1 MKTYYPSVV
10 ISLTLAT
17 ATATASAFAA
27 PPTAASIETA
37 LTLNTSQKTVE
48 TTLAGTDA
56 KVRLEMQKAIAAQ
69 NAVNSPGNVLLTTQQ
84 QNAVNLASPKI
95 TAILKEDLSWAKLQ
109 PQFLKI
115 YQNNLSQSE
124 VDQLITLYK
133 TPGFLDLMKKMQ
145 QIDQKTAQVIV
156 QSMPNIIKKVEPIVG
171 KAIEDA
177 KVK

>member
-1 MKTYYPSVV
+1 
-10 ISLTLAT
+10 
-17 ATATASAFAA
+17 
-27 PPTAASIETA
+27 
-37 LTLNTSQKTVE
+37 
-48 TTLAGTDA
+48 
-56 KVRLEMQKAIAAQ
+56 MQKAIAAQ
-69 NAVNSPGNVLLTTQQ
+69 NAVNNPGNPLLTAQQ

-177 KVK
+177 RVKQ